1 MSEVVKNILNTIIID
16 LEKIKNT
23 KVKKVLK
30 SLKKGEKK
38 IWKIL

>member
-38 IWKIL
+38 I